1 MTTVPAARIPGVPPR
16 VASLLR
22 LAVRNLLVHKL
33 RSTLSIVG
41 VVFGV
46 GAVTAVSAV
55 GEGARR
61 EAIDQIGDLGID
73 TITVR
78 ARSSAE
84 GVGAAPL
91 RLQDA
96 AAVRAVGADVVAVAP
111 VREAM
116 VTVQGAGKSTDAGVV
131 GTTAD
136 YASAARLRLS
146 SGRFLVGL
154 DVEGRKRV
162 AVLGALVAADLFPLT
177 DPRGQ
182 RVLVGGDWYDVVGV
196 AEGRSSRRG
205 RGGPIRSRDV
215 NRAVFVPLL
224 SLDRGGDAQADGIDE
239 IVLRVDDARNVSRSA
254 EVVKSVVRR
263 TTGSDAFDVIVPRE
277 ILRQKERTQRIF
289 NVVTGAIAA
298 ISLLVGG
305 IGIMNIMLASVAERT
320 REVGIRRAV
329 GASRRDIGTQFLVE
343 SSLLTATGGVLG
355 TLLGVLGSFAI
366 QRLAGWPT
374 ALSPEML
381 ATGLVTALAV
391 GVGFGFYPA
400 WEAAHLEPMD
410 ALRRD

>member
-1 MTTVPAARIPGVPPR
+1 MMRALPPKA
-16 VASLLR
+16 ASLLR

-61 EAIDQIGDLGID
+61 EALEQIGDLGID
-73 TITVR
+73 TITIR
-78 ARSSAE
+78 ARPPVA
-84 GVGAAPL
+84 GAPPASL
-91 RLQDA
+91 RVQDA

-111 VREAM
+111 VREATAS
-116 VTVQGAGKSTDAGVV
+116 VEGAGRSIDAGVV
-131 GTTAD
+131 GTTAE
-136 YASAARLRLS
+136 YASAARLRIS
-146 SGRFLVGL
+146 SGRFLGGI
-154 DVEGRKRV
+154 DVDQRKRV
-162 AVLGALVAADLFPLT
+162 AVLGASVASDLFPLS

-215 NRAVFVPLL
+215 NRAVFVPLM
-224 SLDRGGDAQADGIDE
+224 SLDRGGDPRPDGIDE
-239 IVLRVDDARNVSRSA
+239 IVLRVDDADNVSRSA
-254 EVVKSVVRR
+254 EVVKAVVRR
-263 TTGSDAFDVIVPRE
+263 TSGSDAFDVIVPRE

-329 GASRRDIGTQFLVE
+329 GASRRDIAAQFLVE
-343 SSLLTATGGVLG
+343 SSLLTATGGILG
-355 TLLGVLGSFAI
+355 TLLGMAGSFAI
-366 QRLAGWPT
+366 QALAGWPT
-374 ALSPEML
+374 ALSLEML
-381 ATGLVTALAV
+381 ATGLVTATAV
-391 GVGFGFYPA
+391 GLGFGFYPA

>member
-1 MTTVPAARIPGVPPR
+1 MRALPPR
-16 VASLLR
+16 AASLVR
-22 LAVRNLLVHKL
+22 LAVRNLAVHKL
-33 RSTLSIVG
+33 RSTLSIIG

-73 TITVR
+73 TITIR
-78 ARSSAE
+78 AKPPAAGGR
-84 GVGAAPL
+84 GAPL
-91 RLQDA
+91 RVQDA
-96 AAVRAVGADVVAVAP
+96 AAVKAVGADVVAAAP
-111 VREAM
+111 VREAR
-116 VTVQGAGKSTDAGVV
+116 VAVQAAGRSADAGVV

-136 YASAARLRLS
+136 YAGAARLRIS
-146 SGRFLVGL
+146 SGRFLAGL
-154 DVEGRKRV
+154 DVEERKRV
-162 AVLGALVAADLFPLT
+162 AVLGASIASELFPLG

-196 AEGRSSRRG
+196 AEGRAARRG

-215 NRAVFVPLL
+215 NRAVFVPLM
-224 SLDRGGDAQADGIDE
+224 SLDRGSDARADGIDE
-239 IVLRVDDARNVSRSA
+239 IVLRVDDAEHVARSA

-263 TTGSDAFDVIVPRE
+263 TSGSDAFDVIVPRE

-329 GASRRDIGTQFLVE
+329 GASRRDIAAQFLVE

-355 TLLGVLGSFAI
+355 TVLGIAGSMAI
-366 QRLAGWPT
+366 QSLAGWPT
-374 ALSPEML
+374 ALSPGML
-381 ATGLVTALAV
+381 ATGLVTAAAV
-391 GVGFGFYPA
+391 GLGFGFYPA